1 MRSFLSLVALLSFLV
16 AALWVTGWTIVSEA
30 ICFSSFLEAPVSM
43 CFAGNIFVY
52 EVGPIARFFDANE
65 LGNTVPWNGIT
76 VLVNNAYYG
85 IGFINRFFYFPVIF
99 CIALA
104 LVAYLVG
111 GLIRRALDAAEE

>member
-1 MRSFLSLVALLSFLV
+1 
-16 AALWVTGWTIVSEA
+16 
-30 ICFSSFLEAPVSM
+30 M
-43 CFAGNIFVY
+43 CFAGNIYDY
-52 EVGPIARFFDANE
+52 EVGSIARFFDANE

-85 IGFINRFFYFPVIF
+85 MGFINRFFYFPVISW
-99 CIALA
+99 IALA